1 MDTTAHLAPIRT
13 TVDLDR
19 ALHRSVRVLCLDEGL
34 SYSRLVQ
41 ILLTEAVRLGKA
53 LDSVAESFDP
63 DTAVAARDRQW
74 QAFLSGEGPHPL
86 TGGV

>member
-1 MDTTAHLAPIRT
+1 MNTTARPGPIRT

-19 ALHRSVRVLCLDEGL
+19 ALHHQVRLLCLDEGL
-34 SYSRLVQ
+34 SYTRLVQ

-53 LDSVAESFDP
+53 LDSVSESFDP
-63 DTAVAARDRQW
+63 EIAVAARDRQW
-74 QAFLSGEGPHPL
+74 RAFLAGEGPHPL